1 LPAGLSLTTAGLLS
15 GTPTA
20 AGSSTF
26 TVTATASGCTGS
38 KSYTLV
44 VNPVGCPT
52 ITVGPA
58 SLAAATQGT
67 AYNQPLTAT
76 GGTGT
81 PTFAVTSGTL
91 PAGLSVTIAGLLSG
105 TPTAAGS
112 STFTV
117 TATASGCTGSKSYTL
132 VVNPACPTISISPAS
147 LAAATQGTAY
157 SQTLTATGGTSTPTF
172 AVTSGTL
179 PAGLGLT
186 TAGLLSGTPTSLG
199 SSTFTVKATVGG
211 CEGTKSYTLTVG
223 CPTITVGPA
232 SLAAATQGTVYSQPL
247 TATGGTGI
255 ASFAVTTGT
264 LPAGLSL
271 TTAGVLSGTPTT
283 VGSSTFTVTAV
294 IGGCTGA
301 KEYTLIVT
309 CPIITILPASL
320 PFVAAKDSYS
330 QTLTATG
337 GTSPYT
343 FAVTGGALPI
353 GLTLNPSSGALAGF
367 SSVEGNASFT
377 ITVTDSN
384 GCKTTKEYS
393 LCINPKPMIIP
404 SLQNNYAQFVLL
416 SSSPTANQW
425 FKDGLLINGAIEPEY
440 RVTSLGVYQVQ
451 VTVGGCAG
459 KSTAYTVDVT
469 TALEPSIASELTV
482 FPNPAHDKLHVEYA
496 STQDEMDLS
505 IVTSLGVVVFT
516 SHLQKNSENLFSV
529 DLDLSRLAP
538 GSYLLQLNGS
548 GQEGNTLRQRF
559 VKH

>member
-1 LPAGLSLTTAGLLS
+1 
-15 GTPTA
+15 
-20 AGSSTF
+20 
-26 TVTATASGCTGS
+26 
-38 KSYTLV
+38 
-44 VNPVGCPT
+44 
-52 ITVGPA
+52 
-58 SLAAATQGT
+58 
-67 AYNQPLTAT
+67 
-76 GGTGT
+76 
-81 PTFAVTSGTL
+81 
-91 PAGLSVTIAGLLSG
+91 
-105 TPTAAGS
+105 
-112 STFTV
+112 
-117 TATASGCTGSKSYTL
+117 
-132 VVNPACPTISISPAS
+132 
-147 LAAATQGTAY
+147 
-157 SQTLTATGGTSTPTF
+157 
-172 AVTSGTL
+172 
-179 PAGLGLT
+179 
-186 TAGLLSGTPTSLG
+186 
-199 SSTFTVKATVGG
+199 VGG

-377 ITVTDSN
+377 ITVTDIN
-384 GCKTTKEYS
+384 GCKATKEYS
-393 LCINPKPMIIP
+393 LCINPKPIITP
-404 SLQNNYAQFVLL
+404 SSLNNYAQFVLL
-416 SSSPTANQW
+416 SSSPTSNQW
-425 FKDGLLINGAIEPEY
+425 FKDDVLIADATGPQY
-440 RVTSLGVYQVQ
+440 VVTTPGVYQVQ

-469 TALEPSIASELTV
+469 TALEPSIASELTI
-482 FPNPAHDKLHVEYA
+482 FPNPAHDKLHVKYA
-496 STQDEMDLS
+496 GTLTEATLS
-505 IVTSLGVVVFT
+505 IANLLGVVVYT
-516 SHLQKNSENLFSV
+516 SPLQKNSNNIFST
-529 DLDLSRLAP
+529 DLDVSLLPA
-538 GSYLLQLNGS
+538 GNYLLQIS
-548 GQEGNTLRQRF
+548 GQGEEGKAANQRF
-559 VKH
+559 IKY